1 MAQDEVYKINGSP
14 SHTPPLLSGFVG
26 GGAAERG
33 AFFFLT
39 PLLHTTLILWGKSS
53 SFFSGR
59 RRGTAPSSSEA
70 PEAGLERQISA
81 SSARP
86 PARSTD
92 MHCTL
97 QSHCKKSA
105 IRANKKK
112 PCLRKKNPRYFLSS
126 PLCRHPHRSGVRV
139 LRVLEGHLHQRH
151 LGAQLHLAHRRQ
163 AVQGVLRKS
172 RSFTFWGGGKLLF
185 LSNMRISQ
193 TQSSRRRRTKR
204 GEKPEKGTAVRAYNV
219 HLAPKRFCIVRTV
232 QAQAHSERDRERERP
247 PRRWRTGRKKCLE
260 REKEDCGGKRG
271 REREGFCGGEG
282 GEGLGTIKN
291 ANGLK
296 VSRGKEEDDVVARGA
311 LGRPTDRPRHTHT
324 SRLTPQPCS

>member
-1 MAQDEVYKINGSP
+1 MRYKINGSP

-26 GGAAERG
+26 GGAERG
-33 AFFFLT
+33 AFFFLS

-70 PEAGLERQISA
+70 PEAGLEIGRFQHPRP
-81 SSARP
+81 ARP
-86 PARSTD
+86 PARSTG

-105 IRANKKK
+105 MRANKKK
-112 PCLRKKNPRYFLSS
+112 PCLRKKTHAIFSS

-172 RSFTFWGGGKLLF
+172 RSFTFLGGSTVF
-185 LSNMRISQ
+185 FVEYVQISNS
-193 TQSSRRRRTKR
+193 KF
-204 GEKPEKGTAVRAYNV
+204 A
-219 HLAPKRFCIVRTV
+219 
-232 QAQAHSERDRERERP
+232 
-247 PRRWRTGRKKCLE
+247 
-260 REKEDCGGKRG
+260 
-271 REREGFCGGEG
+271 
-282 GEGLGTIKN
+282 
-291 ANGLK
+291 
-296 VSRGKEEDDVVARGA
+296 
-311 LGRPTDRPRHTHT
+311 
-324 SRLTPQPCS
+324 

>member
-1 MAQDEVYKINGSP
+1 MHAAFPSRQRRSAAVHNMLYPGVSRKKRRGQKSQSFCLVIPGTHFFIRVSGEIYTLHGCRWLGMRYKINGSP
-14 SHTPPLLSGFVG
+14 SHTPPLLSGFGG
-26 GGAAERG
+26 GGAAAKRG
-33 AFFFLT
+33 AFFFLS

-112 PCLRKKNPRYFLSS
+112 PCLRKKNPRYFLFSS
-126 PLCRHPHRSGVRV
+126 NCRHPHRSGVRV

-172 RSFTFWGGGKLLF
+172 RSFTFLGGSTVF
-185 LSNMRISQ
+185 FVEYVQISNS
-193 TQSSRRRRTKR
+193 KF
-204 GEKPEKGTAVRAYNV
+204 A
-219 HLAPKRFCIVRTV
+219 
-232 QAQAHSERDRERERP
+232 
-247 PRRWRTGRKKCLE
+247 
-260 REKEDCGGKRG
+260 
-271 REREGFCGGEG
+271 
-282 GEGLGTIKN
+282 
-291 ANGLK
+291 
-296 VSRGKEEDDVVARGA
+296 
-311 LGRPTDRPRHTHT
+311 
-324 SRLTPQPCS
+324 